1 MECAKCGVAMMD
13 AKFCTGA
20 HGVPPYLM
28 RKKKGV
34 FEPEHRCGVD
44 CFVCPVC
51 GAVELYAQDAQKLL
65 LD

>member
-1 MECAKCGVAMMD
+1 MECAKCGAAMMD

-20 HGVPPYLM
+20 PGVPPYLT

-34 FEPEHRCGVD
+34 FEPEHWCGVD